1 MEKVITLYD
10 KRIKFFYWKNYD
22 EIKKIHGFDIT
33 FVSSSQK
40 DEEVKVIL
48 LEIDFPFNKKK

>member
-40 DEEVKVIL
+40 DEEAKVINS
-48 LEIDFPFNKKK
+48 IRNWFSF

>member
-1 MEKVITLYD
+1 MIKELNIFTEKNI
-10 KRIKFFYWKNYD
+10 D

-40 DEEVKVIL
+40 NEEVKVIL